1 MGEARRRGWGG
12 FVGVRN
18 AMEVVWDGSWRV
30 SVGQGLT
37 VAIYPH
43 RDSRKGLG
51 AVWGACRGVAGSG
64 MGQDDA
70 AEDGALRESLWR
82 AMDILREAIPLTEQ
96 ERAEK
101 IASLERQ
108 LARLKKA

>member
-1 MGEARRRGWGG
+1 MGSSFSADLRNGLMSEQESMLREAMALIDS
-12 FVGVRN
+12 VASGVS
-18 AMEVVWDGSWRV
+18 EC
-30 SVGQGLT
+30 
-37 VAIYPH
+37 I
-43 RDSRKGLG
+43 G
-51 AVWGACRGVAGSG
+51 AND
-64 MGQDDA
+64 QFDDA